1 MAVSLMPVKI
11 MSRFSLVMGAIVAVT
26 AASIYGVMVLSGEPK
41 LIESNTQSAQQ
52 SATAIARQL
61 SIKLAEVEGRVAAMA
76 SLGAT
81 LPSDAELV
89 KGSLA
94 RIIDS
99 QGDSAVAG
107 GGLWPEPNAFTAGVQ
122 RRSFYWARG
131 QGGLDFSE
139 EYNGAQA
146 DAYQAA
152 DWYAQGKAGT
162 PGHCSWSD
170 VYQDPVSKILM
181 TTCTIGYQ
189 REQRFAGV
197 ATIDLALNGLADFLK
212 ANGNVTGGYAFAL
225 DASGKVLY
233 FPADKAQP
241 AADEAA
247 LTASTPWFANVSQW
261 RKSGQQQARTFA
273 FEEDARLGS
282 AGYVSLTRIPASGW
296 IIGLVTPKA
305 QMTAIAS
312 RLTVDILTT
321 LVPVLL
327 LIFGLAWLAGRSLLK
342 QIDETTT
349 QINTLGAQGGFS
361 AAELEITRADEI
373 GLLRGAV
380 NRYAGTLRQMLRTIS
395 DESSQ
400 LLRQADDVARLS
412 VVMAERAETQRQDNT
427 LLATAVTE
435 MSSSAQEVA
444 QTTVDCSNTAEHSL
458 GTARQSQG
466 HVEQNS
472 QAIVSLS
479 GDIGSVA
486 TAITRLGQDIEGVS
500 GVLDVIKSISS
511 QTNLLALN
519 AAIEAARAGEQG
531 RGFAVV
537 ADEVRT
543 LAGRTQASADQIQ
556 QMIGELRQAS
566 VTAVN
571 TMVAGQERTRSV
583 VEQADLLATSLG
595 TTVVGFDD
603 IVQRTQQIAV
613 AAQEQSHVTQ
623 EINELA
629 VRIHAASE
637 EGARDA
643 SSLSELSQG
652 MQALSRRLSSISG
665 QKP

>member
-1 MAVSLMPVKI
+1 MGLMPVKI
-11 MSRFSLVMGAIVAVT
+11 MSRLSLAM
-26 AASIYGVMVLSGEPK
+26 ASIVVVSAAAIYAVMVVSGEPK
-41 LIESNTQSAQQ
+41 LIASNTQSAQQ
-52 SATAIARQL
+52 SASSIARQL
-61 SIKLAEVEGRVAAMA
+61 TIKLSEIEGRVAAMA

-81 LPSDAELV
+81 LPADPELV
-89 KGSLA
+89 KTTLS

-99 QGDSAVAG
+99 QGDTSVAG
-107 GGLWPEPNAFTAGVQ
+107 GGLWPEPDAFTQGVA

-131 QGGLDFSE
+131 QGGLGFSE
-139 EYNGAQA
+139 EYNLPAA
-146 DAYQAA
+146 DAYQSA
-152 DWYAQGKAGT
+152 DWYAQGKTAQ
-162 PGHCSWSD
+162 PGHCGWSD
-170 VYQDPVSKILM
+170 AYEDPVSHILM
-181 TTCTIGYQ
+181 TTCTIGYS
-189 REQRFAGV
+189 RNQRFAGV
-197 ATIDLALNGLADFLK
+197 ATIDLTLTGLADFLK

-233 FPADKAQP
+233 FPADNGKP

-247 LTASTPWFANVSQW
+247 LVSQSPWFDTVAQW
-261 RKSGQQQARTFA
+261 RKSGKQDAQTYPIA
-273 FEEDARLGS
+273 EDQRLGS
-282 AGYVSLTRIPASGW
+282 PGYVSLTRIPASGW
-296 IIGLVTPKA
+296 VIGLVTPKA

-321 LVPVLL
+321 LVPILL
-327 LIFGLAWLAGRSLLK
+327 VIFGLAWLAGRSLLK
-342 QIDETTT
+342 QIDETTA
-349 QINTLGAQGGFS
+349 QIHRLGEQGSLS
-361 AAELEITRADEI
+361 AAELETARDDEI
-373 GLLRGAV
+373 GLLRRAV
-380 NRYAGTLRQMLRTIS
+380 NHYAGSLRSMLRVIS
-395 DESSQ
+395 DESAQ
-400 LLRQADDVARLS
+400 LLRQADDVAHLS
-412 VVMAERAETQRQDNT
+412 VAMAERAETQRLDNT

-444 QTTVDCSNTAEHSL
+444 NTTGDCSSTAEHSL
-458 GTARQSQG
+458 ATARQSQA

-479 GDIGSVA
+479 SDIGTVA
-486 TAITRLGQDIEGVS
+486 TAITSLGKDIEGVS
-500 GVLDVIKSISS
+500 GVLEVIKSISA

-543 LAGRTQASADQIQ
+543 LAGRTQTSADQIQ
-556 QMIGELRQAS
+556 DMIGELRQAS
-566 VTAVN
+566 VNAVN
-571 TMVAGQERTRSV
+571 TMVAGQDRTRV
-583 VEQADLLATSLG
+583 VVASADVLATSLG
-595 TTVVGFDD
+595 STVLGFGD

-643 SSLSELSQG
+643 ASLSELSQG
-652 MQALSRRLSSISG
+652 MQALSRRLGELS
-665 QKP
+665 K

>member
-1 MAVSLMPVKI
+1 MRLMPVKI
-11 MSRFSLVMGAIVAVT
+11 MTRFSLAMAAIVLVT
-26 AASIYGVMVLSGEPK
+26 AGSIYAVMVFSGEPK
-41 LIESNTQSAQQ
+41 LIASNTQSAQQ
-52 SATAIARQL
+52 SAVAIARQL
-61 SIKLAEVEGRVAAMA
+61 TLKLAEIDGRVAAMA

-81 LPSDAELV
+81 LPTEVELI
-89 KGSLA
+89 KPSFA

-99 QGDSAVAG
+99 QNDAAVAG
-107 GGLWPEPNAFTAGVQ
+107 GGLWPEPNAFTPGVSQ
-122 RRSFYWARG
+122 RSFYWARN
-131 QGGLDFSE
+131 QGSLVYSE
-139 EYNGAQA
+139 EYNAPQV
-146 DAYQAA
+146 DKYQTA
-152 DWYAQGKAGT
+152 DWYLQGKASQN
-162 PGHCSWSD
+162 GHCAWSNA
-170 VYQDPVSKILM
+170 YEDPVSKILM
-181 TTCTIGYQ
+181 TTCTIGYA

-197 ATIDLALNGLADFLK
+197 ASIDLTLTGLADFLK
-212 ANGNVTGGYAFAL
+212 AGGNVTGGYAFAV

-233 FPADKAQP
+233 FPSSQGQ
-241 AADEAA
+241 AATDEAGLLNA
-247 LTASTPWFANVSQW
+247 VPWFDSVAQW
-261 RKSGQQQARTFA
+261 RKGGQKQAQTFA
-273 FEEDARLGS
+273 IKDDARLGED
-282 AGYVSLTRIPASGW
+282 GYVSLTRIEASGW
-296 IIGLVTPKA
+296 VIGLVTPKT

-312 RLTVDILTT
+312 RLTIDILTT

-327 LIFGLAWLAGRSLLK
+327 LIFGLAWLAGRTLLR
-342 QIDETTT
+342 QIDETTE
-349 QINTLGAQGGFS
+349 QINRLGEQRGAG
-361 AAELEITRADEI
+361 AAELEIPRLDEI

-380 NRYAGTLRQMLRTIS
+380 NRYAGSLRQMLRTIAE
-395 DESSQ
+395 ESSH

-412 VVMAERAETQRQDNT
+412 VVMAERAETQRLDNT
-427 LLATAVTE
+427 LLATAVTQ

-444 QTTVDCSNTAEHSL
+444 HTTEDCSSTAEKSL
-458 GTARQSQG
+458 GTARESQG
-466 HVEQNS
+466 HVAQNS

-500 GVLDVIKSISS
+500 GVLDVIKSISA

-543 LAGRTQASADQIQ
+543 LAGRTQASADEIQ

-566 VTAVN
+566 VTAVS

-583 VEQADLLATSLG
+583 VAQADLLATSLG
-595 TTVVGFDD
+595 STVLGFDD

-643 SSLSELSQG
+643 ASLSTLSQG
-652 MQALSRRLSSISG
+652 MQALSQRLGGMSR
-665 QKP
+665 P

>member
-1 MAVSLMPVKI
+1 MGLMPVKI
-11 MSRFSLVMGAIVAVT
+11 MTRFSLAMASIVVVT
-26 AASIYGVMVLSGEPK
+26 AASVYTVMVISGEPK
-41 LIESNTQSAQQ
+41 LIESNTQAAQQ
-52 SATAIARQL
+52 SASAIARQL
-61 SIKLAEVEGRVAAMA
+61 TIKLSEIEGRVAAMA
-76 SLGAT
+76 DLGAT
-81 LPSDAELV
+81 LPTDPELV
-89 KGSLA
+89 KASLA

-99 QGDSAVAG
+99 QGDTAVAG
-107 GGLWPEPNAFTAGVQ
+107 GGLWPEPNAFTPGVE
-122 RRSFYWARG
+122 RRSFYWARSQSALG
-131 QGGLDFSE
+131 FSE
-139 EYNGAQA
+139 EYNLPQA

-152 DWYAQGKAGT
+152 DWYAQGKRAT
-162 PGHCSWSD
+162 PGHCGWSD
-170 VYQDPVSKILM
+170 AYEDPVSKILM
-181 TTCTIGYQ
+181 TTCTVPYS
-189 REQRFAGV
+189 RDQRFAGV
-197 ATIDLALNGLADFLK
+197 ATIDLTLTGLADFLK

-233 FPADKAQP
+233 FPAGNDKAQ
-241 AADEAA
+241 ADEAGLIKA
-247 LTASTPWFANVSQW
+247 LPWFDSVAQW
-261 RKSGQQQARTFA
+261 RKSGDQAAHTYPIVN
-273 FEEDARLGS
+273 DPRLGS
-282 AGYVSLTRIPASGW
+282 PGYVSLTRIPASGW
-296 IIGLVTPKA
+296 VIGLVTPKA

-321 LVPVLL
+321 LLPILL
-327 LIFGLAWLAGRSLLK
+327 LVFGLAWLAGRSLLK
-342 QIDETTT
+342 QIDETTR
-349 QINTLGAQGGFS
+349 QIDSLGDSGLG
-361 AAELEITRADEI
+361 AAELAVLRPDEI

-380 NRYAGTLRQMLRTIS
+380 NRYAGSLQQMLRTIRA
-395 DESSQ
+395 ESSQ
-400 LLRQADDVARLS
+400 LLVQADDVARLS
-412 VVMAERAETQRQDNT
+412 TVMADRAEAQRQDNT

-435 MSSSAQEVA
+435 MSSSAHEVA
-444 QTTVDCSNTAEHSL
+444 NTTGDCSSTAELSL
-458 GTARQSQG
+458 ATARQSQA

-486 TAITRLGQDIEGVS
+486 SAITSLGQDIEGVS

-556 QMIGELRQAS
+556 EMIAELRQAS

-571 TMVAGQERTRSV
+571 TMVAGQERTRTV
-583 VEQADLLATSLG
+583 VEKADLLATSLG
-595 TTVVGFDD
+595 STVVGFDD

-613 AAQEQSHVTQ
+613 AAQQQSHVTQ

-643 SSLSELSQG
+643 ASLSELSQG
-652 MQALSRRLSSISG
+652 MQALSRRLGTLSG
-665 QKP
+665 Q

>member
-1 MAVSLMPVKI
+1 V
-11 MSRFSLVMGAIVAVT
+11 
-26 AASIYGVMVLSGEPK
+26 Y
-41 LIESNTQSAQQ
+41 
-52 SATAIARQL
+52 
-61 SIKLAEVEGRVAAMA
+61 
-76 SLGAT
+76 
-81 LPSDAELV
+81 
-89 KGSLA
+89 
-94 RIIDS
+94 
-99 QGDSAVAG
+99 
-107 GGLWPEPNAFTAGVQ
+107 
-122 RRSFYWARG
+122 
-131 QGGLDFSE
+131 SE
-139 EYNGAQA
+139 EYNAPQV
-146 DAYQAA
+146 DKYQTA
-152 DWYAQGKAGT
+152 DWYLQGKASQN
-162 PGHCSWSD
+162 GHCAWSNA
-170 VYQDPVSKILM
+170 YEDPVSKILM
-181 TTCTIGYQ
+181 TTCTIGYA

-197 ATIDLALNGLADFLK
+197 ASIDLTLTGLADFLK
-212 ANGNVTGGYAFAL
+212 AGGNVTGGYAFAV

-233 FPADKAQP
+233 FPSSQGQ
-241 AADEAA
+241 AATDEAGLLNA
-247 LTASTPWFANVSQW
+247 VPWFDSVAQW
-261 RKSGQQQARTFA
+261 RKGGQKQAQTFA
-273 FEEDARLGS
+273 IKDDARLGED
-282 AGYVSLTRIPASGW
+282 GYVSLTRIEASGW
-296 IIGLVTPKA
+296 VIGLVTPKT

-312 RLTVDILTT
+312 RLTIDILTT

-327 LIFGLAWLAGRSLLK
+327 LIFGLAWLAGRTLLR
-342 QIDETTT
+342 QIDETTE
-349 QINTLGAQGGFS
+349 QINRLGEQRGAG
-361 AAELEITRADEI
+361 AAELEIPRLDEI

-380 NRYAGTLRQMLRTIS
+380 NRYAGSLRQMLRTIAE
-395 DESSQ
+395 ESSH

-412 VVMAERAETQRQDNT
+412 VVMAERAETQRLDNT
-427 LLATAVTE
+427 LLATAVTQ

-444 QTTVDCSNTAEHSL
+444 HTTEDCSSTAEKSL
-458 GTARQSQG
+458 GTARESQG
-466 HVEQNS
+466 HVAQNS

-500 GVLDVIKSISS
+500 GVLDVIKSISA

-543 LAGRTQASADQIQ
+543 LAGRTQASADEIQ

-566 VTAVN
+566 VTAVS

-583 VEQADLLATSLG
+583 VAQADLLATSLG
-595 TTVVGFDD
+595 STVLGFDD

-643 SSLSELSQG
+643 ASLSTLSQG
-652 MQALSRRLSSISG
+652 MQALSQRLGGMSR
-665 QKP
+665 P

>member
-1 MAVSLMPVKI
+1 MRLLPVKV
-11 MSRFSLVMGAIVAVT
+11 MSRFSLAMGAIVLVT
-26 AASIYGVMVLSGEPK
+26 AGSIYAVMVLSGEPK
-41 LIESNTQSAQQ
+41 LIASNTQSAQQ
-52 SATAIARQL
+52 SAVAIARQL
-61 SIKLAEVEGRVAAMA
+61 TIKLAEIDGRVGAMA

-81 LPSDAELV
+81 LPNDVELV
-89 KGSLA
+89 KPSLA

-99 QGDSAVAG
+99 QGDTAVAG
-107 GGLWPEPNAFTAGVQ
+107 GGLWPEPNAFTPGVE
-122 RRSFYWARG
+122 RRSFYWARN
-131 QGGLDFSE
+131 QGSLGYSE
-139 EYNGAQA
+139 EYNAPQA
-146 DAYQAA
+146 EAYHAA
-152 DWYAQGKAGT
+152 DWYAQGKTGKD
-162 PGHCSWSD
+162 GHCNWSD
-170 VYQDPVSKILM
+170 AYEDPISKILM
-181 TTCTIGYQ
+181 TTCTIGYT

-197 ATIDLALNGLADFLK
+197 ATIDLTLTGLADFLK

-225 DASGKVLY
+225 DTSGKVLY
-233 FPADKAQP
+233 FPVGQGQAV
-241 AADEAA
+241 ADETGLLNSA
-247 LTASTPWFANVSQW
+247 PWFNNVTQW
-261 RKSGQQQARTFA
+261 RKTGQQQAHTFA
-273 FEEDARLGS
+273 IEDDSRLGS
-282 AGYVSLTRIPASGW
+282 AGYVSLTRINASGW
-296 IIGLVTPKA
+296 VIGLVTPKA

-312 RLTVDILTT
+312 RLTIDILTT

-327 LIFGLAWLAGRSLLK
+327 LIFGLAWLAGRTLLR
-342 QIDETTT
+342 QIDETTL
-349 QINTLGAQGGFS
+349 QINRLGEQQGAG
-361 AAELEITRADEI
+361 AAELDILRADEI

-380 NRYAGTLRQMLRTIS
+380 NRYAGSLRQMLRTIA
-395 DESSQ
+395 DESSK

-412 VVMAERAETQRQDNT
+412 VVMAERAETQRLDNT

-444 QTTVDCSNTAEHSL
+444 HTTSDCSNTAEKSL
-458 GTARQSQG
+458 RTARESQG
-466 HVEQNS
+466 HVTQNS

-479 GDIGSVA
+479 SDIGSVA

-500 GVLDVIKSISS
+500 GVLDVIKSISA

-543 LAGRTQASADQIQ
+543 LAGRTQVSADEIQ
-556 QMIGELRQAS
+556 QMIAELRQAS
-566 VTAVN
+566 VTAVS

-583 VEQADLLATSLG
+583 VAQADLLATSLG
-595 TTVVGFDD
+595 TTVLGFDD

-629 VRIHAASE
+629 VRIHTASE

-643 SSLSELSQG
+643 ASLSTLSQG
-652 MQALSRRLSSISG
+652 MQDLSLRLGGMSR
-665 QKP
+665 Q